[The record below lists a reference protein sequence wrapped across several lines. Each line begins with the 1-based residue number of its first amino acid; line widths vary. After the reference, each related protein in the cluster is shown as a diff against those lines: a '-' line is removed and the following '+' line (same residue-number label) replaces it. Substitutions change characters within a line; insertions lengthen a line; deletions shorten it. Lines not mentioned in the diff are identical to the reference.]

1 MSHLQLNSA
10 GRFEPNWVEE
20 FECLL
25 GCQRFCRFSSATTMP
40 EETLRWANIAR
51 LPARL
56 QNIAKT
62 ALSCKPEELEAILA
76 IPKLPPCDQA
86 ALLPL
91 LFRLLEP
98 PQTIDHGDDAIPP
111 ADYILKT
118 YPVLQSIELL
128 LRESLIPEMSIVSLW
143 PRIWQCLCMHQMLD
157 DRDVVSL
164 EGTDVRKLALSVL
177 RQLCVSDRWLSGASP
192 QPPVP
197 FGIVHVTPGLIRHLV
212 HLWRRAVFD
221 LSWALPYTS
230 DLGRLLC
237 SLLIFNHA
245 APHVQGEIF
254 EACGGTC
261 VDYAMFVIQHIRIT
275 RREKEWHEATMLPWT
290 VQSLTALLEITV
302 AYSDVLIDVLMD
314 MGLAA
319 GLVKLSLCLDRIGR
333 IALPVTNGAGVMLTL
348 QGPIFTLL
356 TRAKPNPS
364 WVRQALCSGLLPAI
378 AKTNLGI
385 LASPGTTSMNAD
397 TLFPNQMK
405 LLSDVLP
412 GQLTSYSVLAYLER
426 ALVSLEETQLKFP
439 IGPLVTPWSRM
450 LPLLKA
456 RFSIKKDFDSRGR
469 VGVILCD
476 GPQCPQDSSKKQFK
490 RCSQCRQVFYCNKHC
505 QTRLEAGHTP
515 VALRQAW
522 IQPASCISYVSHTD
536 RCKAPAEPRSAC
548 HIHNHG
554 LRGRSGRSTHLPVF
568 RAPAFGARA

>member
-1 MSHLQLNSA
+1 
-10 GRFEPNWVEE
+10 
-20 FECLL
+20 
-25 GCQRFCRFSSATTMP
+25 MP

-56 QNIAKT
+56 QASSP
-62 ALSCKPEELEAILA
+62 LPQSCKPEELEEILA

-128 LRESLIPEMSIVSLW
+128 LRESLIPEMSI
-143 PRIWQCLCMHQMLD
+143 MLD

-505 QTRLEAGHTP
+505 QTRDWKQGTH
-515 VALRQAW
+515 
-522 IQPASCISYVSHTD
+522 
-536 RCKAPAEPRSAC
+536 RSLC
-548 HIHNHG
+548 G
-554 LRGRSGRSTHLPVF
+554 KLGSSPP
-568 RAPAFGARA
+568 PAFLMFLTQTDAKRLPSPDPLATFTIMDYAAGAVDLRICPFSELPLLAREHDWKHYKTCVELAGGTRELRVVVLPERSWMLLAPSRKCSV